1 MDTSIIK
8 TKNLEGRNKNNMKRD
23 ETFYLNEI
31 LEQIELIENSTRGI
45 SRSDFEKNL
54 DLRDATIRRIEI
66 IGEAIK
72 NISKK
77 TKDKYP
83 LVGWRDIAGTR
94 DKIIHQYFRIDFDVV
109 WEIIKK
115 DIPILKKQM
124 ETIKKELIDT
134 N

>member
-1 MDTSIIK
+1 
-8 TKNLEGRNKNNMKRD
+8 MKRD
-23 ETFYLNEI
+23 EIFYLNEI
-31 LEQIELIENSTRGI
+31 LEQIELIENSTRSI
-45 SRSDFEKNL
+45 SRADFEKNL

-77 TKDKYP
+77 IKDKYP

-109 WEIIKK
+109 WEIIKR

-124 ETIKKELIDT
+124 ETIKKELSELAR
-134 N
+134 NLANL